1 MDLENGKEIMEHIIS
16 VINQAT
22 EGYLFEAKEMAKEV
36 YDAGDFSLIGLSNF
50 FMSLSYSLEGEKD
63 GAYILGLA
71 YYDCYEFFED
81 EVLGVNWIFDNGSL
95 DTLAFKED
103 FSSSDWDSFRD
114 SYLDAISEDEE
125 PEYDEEDYDDE

>member
-81 EVLGVNWIFDNGSL
+81 EVLGVNWIFGDSSL
-95 DTLAFKED
+95 ETLAFKED